1 MNRGGYRRYD
11 PAPGQPPVRTNLVWA
26 IAALLICFWPAGIV
40 AVVYAVKARNRLHTG
55 DNVAAARYSRLAKIW
70 SWIALVVAFVILIGL
85 FIAERGAGSGGTTTL
100 TSMYMALGRCP
111 LQMGA

>member
-1 MNRGGYRRYD
+1 MNQGGQPRYD
-11 PAPGQPPVRTNLVWA
+11 PTPGQPRVRTNLAWA

-55 DNVAAARYSRLAKIW
+55 DHVAAVRYSRLAKTW
-70 SWIALVVAFVILIGL
+70 SWIALAVAFVILIGL

-100 TSMYMALGRCP
+100 NSAYLTLGRH
-111 LQMGA
+111 LLLMGI